1 MKAYQLAVYEY
12 DKEIDKIVSIK
23 NASGLSPER
32 SNLIALNA
40 WDWAKAIWYDM
51 LT

>member
-1 MKAYQLAVYEY
+1 MIMK
-12 DKEIDKIVSIK
+12 KNKIVSIK
-23 NASGLSPER
+23 NASGLSPKSSE
-32 SNLIALNA
+32 LIALNA